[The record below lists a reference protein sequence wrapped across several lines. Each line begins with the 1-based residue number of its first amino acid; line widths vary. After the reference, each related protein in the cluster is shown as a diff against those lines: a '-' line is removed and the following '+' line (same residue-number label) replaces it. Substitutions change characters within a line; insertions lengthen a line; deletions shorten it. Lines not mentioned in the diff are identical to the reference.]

1 MGQKKKLMS
10 RKEKLEEI
18 LNKMDEE
25 KRVIVEKVFDE
36 ILFLEEQLAELT
48 KLPFI
53 KIHPENPAI
62 QKPTIAAKQY
72 KELSQVYSVKV
83 KILLGAISGYGNNED
98 DPVKEFMEE
107 FKKKYE
113 KR

>member
-1 MGQKKKLMS
+1 ME
-10 RKEKLEEI
+10 RKDELKQI
-18 LNKMDEE
+18 LNKMDGE

-36 ILFLEEQLAELT
+36 VLFLEEQLEELK

-53 KIHPENPAI
+53 KIHPENPSI
-62 QKPTIAAKQY
+62 QKPTVASKQY
-72 KELSQVYSVKV
+72 KELSQIYSVKV
-83 KILLGAISGYGNNED
+83 KILLGAISGESDDGY

-113 KR
+113 TR